1 MKRFTTSSFSFCLIS
16 LLLTFSSCQKETVQA
31 DYQIIPLPQQI
42 QIQNDENP
50 FIINDQT
57 QILYPSGN
65 EKLKDCAQLLAKY
78 IKEKTHKEITIATGK
93 DKENAI
99 LLQTHSAGNN
109 PEGYQLE
116 INSHHLII
124 NGNSD
129 AGVFYGIQSLRKALP
144 FAQESEN
151 IELPAAHINDF
162 PRFPYRGA
170 HLDVSRHFFSVEEI
184 KTYLDMMAL
193 HNMNTLHWHLT
204 DDQGWRIESKKY
216 PLLTQIGSKRK
227 ETLIGHLNDRPE
239 KYDGKPY
246 SGFYTQEQ
254 IKDIVNYAAKNH
266 ITIIPEIDLPGHMQA
281 ALASYPELGCTG
293 EPYEVWTKWGIS
305 ENVLCAG
312 NPKTYQFLDDIFDE
326 LTKLFPSPYIHIGGD
341 ECPKTQW
348 KRCPKCQAFI
358 REQGIKSDSKYTKEQ
373 YLQSFIMKH
382 VTEYLK
388 QKGRKTIGWDEIL
401 EGYPNQQVTVMSWR
415 GEAGGIKAAQ
425 QGHDVIMTP
434 NSVMYFDFYQAL
446 DTEKEPLAIGG
457 YIPVEKIY
465 NYDPVPSQLTED
477 QKKHILGVQSNLWT
491 EYIPDFS
498 HAQYMVLPR
507 WAALAEIQ
515 WSDPNQKDYSKFLN
529 RLGGMLKLYDLEKYN
544 YAKHVLN
551 VEATYTS
558 NTETGCT
565 EVTLSTLGNAPIHYT
580 LDGSLPTMQSP
591 VYKEKIQI
599 NKTTTLQAIA
609 IRPEGNSE
617 LYKQQL
623 YFNKAT
629 DKPITLR
636 DPADEKYSGQGSSTL
651 VDGISGNATFG
662 SGKWLGFSNGKD
674 MVATIN
680 LKQQM
685 PVSSVSLHTCIATGD
700 GVFDAHEISV
710 ELSTDGKSYQKVAS
724 ETCIMP
730 KEHQKGVK
738 LHTLTFTT
746 QTAQYVRITAI
757 SEKQMPTWSGFPPT
771 PAFIFV
777 DELSVD

>member
-1 MKRFTTSSFSFCLIS
+1 MKRFTTPSFCFIL
-16 LLLTFSSCQKETVQA
+16 LLLTFISCQKGTVQA

-42 QIQNDENP
+42 QLQDHENP
-50 FIINDQT
+50 FIINNRT
-57 QILYPSGN
+57 CILYPDGN
-65 EKLKDCAQLLAKY
+65 EQLRDYAQLLSQY
-78 IKEKTHKEITIATGK
+78 IKNKIHKEIKIETGK
-93 DKENAI
+93 DKANAI
-99 LLQTHSAGNN
+99 VLQIHPKDNN
-109 PEGYQLE
+109 MEGYQLE
-116 INSHHLII
+116 INSRNLTI
-124 NGNSD
+124 NGNSE

-144 FAQESEN
+144 IAQGNEN
-151 IELPAAHINDF
+151 IVCPAALINDF

-170 HLDVSRHFFSVEEI
+170 HLDVSRHFFSVKEI

-204 DDQGWRIESKKY
+204 DDQGWRIEIKKY
-216 PLLTQIGSKRK
+216 PQLTRIGSKRK

-246 SGFYTQEQ
+246 KGFYTQEQ
-254 IKDIVNYAAKNH
+254 IKDIIRYATKNH

-293 EPYEVWTKWGIS
+293 GPYEVWTKWGIS

-312 NPKTYQFLDDIFDE
+312 NPKTYQFLDDVFDE
-326 LTKLFPSPYIHIGGD
+326 IAQLFPSPYIHIGGD

-348 KRCPKCQAFI
+348 EHCPKCQAFMK
-358 REQGIKSDSKYTKEQ
+358 EKGIKSDSKYTKEQ
-373 YLQSFIMKH
+373 YMQSFIMKH

-388 QKGRKTIGWDEIL
+388 QKGKKTIGWDEIL
-401 EGYPNQQVTVMSWR
+401 EGNADPQVIVMSWR
-415 GEAGGIKAAQ
+415 GEAGGVKAAQ

-465 NYDPVPSQLTED
+465 NYDPVPEQLTTD

-498 HAQYMVLPR
+498 HVQYMVLPR

-515 WSDPNQKDYSKFLN
+515 WSNPNQKDYNQFLN
-529 RLGGMLKLYDLEKYN
+529 RLGGMLKLYDLEGYN

-551 VEATYTS
+551 VDATYTS
-558 NTETGCT
+558 NAETGCT

-580 LDGSLPTMQSP
+580 LDGSIPTSQSP
-591 VYKEKIQI
+591 VYQQKIEI
-599 NKTTTLQAIA
+599 NQTTTLQAVA

-617 LYKQQL
+617 IYKQQL

-629 DKPITLR
+629 NKPITLR
-636 DPADEKYSGQGSSTL
+636 DSADEKYSAQGSGTL
-651 VDGISGNATFG
+651 VDGISGNATFA

-674 MVATIN
+674 MVATID
-680 LKQQM
+680 LRQKT
-685 PVSSVSLHTCIATGD
+685 VVTSVSLHTCIATGD
-700 GVFDAHEISV
+700 GVFDAQEINV

-724 ETCIMP
+724 ETCTMP
-730 KEHQKGVK
+730 TEHQKGVK
-738 LHTLTFTT
+738 LHTLSFP
-746 QTAQYVRITAI
+746 AQSARYVRITAV
-757 SEKQMPTWSGFPPT
+757 SVKQMPAWSGFTAT